1 MPPARRACSRSRSV
15 REERRPAGPLM
26 SLEATGWRPDG
37 NEEGGTG
44 DRGECCL
51 KKDARMEDGQRHGGL
66 STRTSPSQPK
76 ARLLP
81 HPTRLAPPSP
91 APFPRPSLR
100 AAFSS
105 RTQFHSSLIRDDCS
119 TIIYNIYSHIVQLV
133 TLAGGKGKTC
143 VDSCKTYQKQQQ
155 LHNNSRQITSIDDRA
170 HKQEPEQ
177 NYTTERA
184 TPAAPPY
191 QYMS

>member
-1 MPPARRACSRSRSV
+1 MSPTPSLSTSRPSRRTTVPPARRACSKSRSV

-91 APFPRPSLR
+91 ASFPRPSLR

-105 RTQFHSSLIRDDCS
+105 RSFTPRRASLIRDDCS
-119 TIIYNIYSHIVQLV
+119 TIIYNIYGHI
-133 TLAGGKGKTC
+133 ASYNSSPRRERRRKTC
-143 VDSCKTYQKQQQ
+143 GGRRNENTNRLQ
-155 LHNNSRQITSIDDRA
+155 LHNI
-170 HKQEPEQ
+170 
-177 NYTTERA
+177 
-184 TPAAPPY
+184 
-191 QYMS
+191 